1 MRALL
6 RKEDGAVAV
15 TVAIL
20 GVVFIVLSALV
31 VDMGYWYNVKRQLQS
46 AADAAALA
54 GCRDLAVNASNSEI
68 WDTVTEYARS
78 NAVIPV
84 DGIAVVAPSPGGQSD
99 IGDDFVKVTVTSDAV
114 GFFARALG
122 YESNRIAAQSK
133 AKLAYLTGAKNPM
146 PWGLPILNVDR
157 LVATVNGA
165 EHELAPGV
173 DNYWGGWLPA
183 GSSGPV
189 DVIAYNDQTLDPAY
203 PDGVPEEIGPVA
215 NLIRLPVGSRFADV
229 RMPRQTFTSGAGETV
244 RIQVEL
250 SGPLA
255 VGESVQVTFGKAD
268 HTAVLVGVNTY
279 AASFAAP
286 TTDDLWQSYSAQ
298 VAIVMDK
305 TPVEALPGSLIFV
318 CRRSTYPIKAIE
330 VSPIVQAAGSTQP
343 VQISVEVNDYEIGKL
358 YELKVIG
365 GGGETG
371 NFTALDFHTL
381 RHSPNWRHPQDPPE
395 YPAMPSATGVYYD
408 FVEGTAEFDFIAHV
422 NDTVWTQP
430 GAMSGPSTIDALET
444 RFGSEHADYAGWIA
458 ADMPASNRVVYIPVT
473 EKVQEVTGAT
483 PLRIVSFASFYVE
496 SYTKDALIRG
506 RFIDYVS
513 PAWIVSP
520 TPPNPRF
527 VVVAPHL
534 VAEGVDF

>member
-1 MRALL
+1 M
-6 RKEDGAVAV
+6 

-54 GCRDLAVNASNSEI
+54 GCRELAVNASNSEI
-68 WDTVTEYARS
+68 WGTVTAYAEE
-78 NAVIPV
+78 NAVVPV
-84 DGIAVVAPSPGGQSD
+84 DGISVVAPSAGGQSD

-122 YESNRIAAQSK
+122 YETNRIAAQSK

-157 LVATVNGA
+157 LVASVNGG
-165 EHELAPGV
+165 EYELTPGV
-173 DNYWGGWLPA
+173 DNYWGGWLPS

-215 NLIRLPVGSRFADV
+215 NLIHLPAESRFVDV
-229 RMPRQTFTSGAGETV
+229 RMPKQTFTSGAGETV
-244 RIQVEL
+244 RVQVEL
-250 SGPLA
+250 AGPLA
-255 VGESVQVTFGKAD
+255 PGESVQVTFGKKD
-268 HTAVLVGVNTY
+268 HTADLVGVNTY
-279 AASFAAP
+279 EASFAAP
-286 TTDDLWQSYSAQ
+286 TTDDLWSTYVAQ
-298 VAIVMDK
+298 VAIVMGK
-305 TPVEALPGSLIFV
+305 TLVEALPGNLIFV
-318 CRRSTYPIKAIE
+318 CRRSTYPIKMIE
-330 VSPIVQAAGSTQP
+330 VSPIVQPAGSTQP
-343 VQISVEVNDYEIGKL
+343 VQVTVEVNDYEIGRV

-371 NFTALDFHTL
+371 NFMALDFHTL
-381 RHSPNWRHPQDPPE
+381 RHSPNWRHPQDPAE
-395 YPAMPSATGVYYD
+395 YPDMPSATGFYYD
-408 FVEGTAEFDFIAHV
+408 LVAGTAEFDFIAHV

-430 GAMSGPSTIDALET
+430 GNMSGPSTIDALET
-444 RFGSEHADYAGWIA
+444 RIGSEPSDYAAWVA
-458 ADMPASNRVVYIPVT
+458 ADMPPSNRVVYIPVT
-473 EKVQEVTGAT
+473 EKVQEVTGQT
-483 PLRIVSFASFYVE
+483 PLRIVSFASFYIE